1 MRSGDPVRLGD
12 YWLATRLGSG
22 GQGVVYEAYDAAA
35 NRVAVKLLH
44 PHLVGDPAFRRRFGK
59 EVRAL
64 RRVPPFCT
72 ARVIGHDLEGERPYI
87 VSEFVPGPSLRR
99 AVNQGGPLDGDA
111 LHRLAISIATALAA
125 IHRAHVVH
133 RDLKPENVLLGPDGP
148 RVIDFGIARTSDAS
162 AATTEELMGTPS
174 YMAPELF
181 SGGQAEPAADVF
193 AWGAVVLFAATGRDA
208 FTGPAPVAVINRLLT
223 HDPDLGMLPG
233 KLRGLVGAALS
244 KDPASRPSA
253 QRLLLGLLGD
263 DAPPGDLPPAGEDLL
278 SDGAQAATGVRPP
291 DALAAEPALGVVA
304 EQVYAGLPP
313 AGRDMMRDML
323 LRLVDV
329 RDDTQLPRAAGLGE
343 LTEGLPDP
351 APQVL
356 TELEQASLVRI
367 TAGTVTMGKA
377 ALLHAWPRL
386 HEWISAEHETIGRH
400 RRLGEAAYHWAANGH
415 HPEDLLQGSAL
426 NAALT
431 WTSSARVRLNPTE
444 TEFVR
449 TSRARSLQR
458 RRRRRLVSAGMA
470 VLLVASLTGG
480 ALAWQQSLRSD
491 ESDRRLA
498 EQRAQV
504 TARRLAL
511 QADALRDRDPA
522 KAMLLSVAAYRVA
535 DVPEARA
542 AVLSSLG
549 QQQRHV
555 FTDPIPANTGRALSE
570 DGRIL
575 VSAGGGRVTAYDVR
589 TGKTITTFTGVGQ
602 GPFSAALSPDGD
614 TLALG
619 GDGVRLWSLR
629 TGKLLGGGPSLPGTY
644 REDGGSGGE
653 PTGLRFSPGG
663 GYLHVFQ
670 NVGGPFRGLW
680 NVARR
685 KLELPQ
691 DAPPGATE
699 VGNVV
704 LGPGDRFGA
713 VGDESGGGN
722 LRNFTGDGPVEGRR
736 LPGDLAGRVLAFSP
750 DGEIAA
756 VGGEEKVRLW
766 NLSRGAWDERGLEG
780 AGGEAVFSADGE
792 FMVTFD
798 AGTGRSAL
806 SLWRLSD
813 AVQLLRLPMASTVV
827 GPPRISADNRMLTVL
842 DDSGQVTVYD
852 IGRQTRPP
860 RVRTDVTRL
869 RSAADTLFGTT
880 GGTVRTWSP
889 PALTERDLKIKVGAG
904 DEFDDVGLA
913 VTPDGR
919 TLATGFM
926 NSSAEGVKLWDVTT
940 RRPLLEIEMEFDGA
954 EKADMEISPDGRLLA
969 VSAGLPNDY
978 HGEGTVMIVDLGR
991 GKVVKRFRPVAGGR
1005 LSFSPDGATLVTADP
1020 GGVDVIDLRAGKVLP
1035 RAKGPGTLAREWMVL
1050 APAGSLAVSPYGT
1063 GAVTLW
1069 DTRTWKPAGQLF
1081 RLPGRA
1087 QSAEFSPDGRLLAVA
1102 HGTQVTVFDVA
1113 TGQQLGAPLG
1123 AAVSGET
1130 DYSVDAPFAAF
1141 SRDGGTLY
1149 MLGPDGGFQSVPLDP
1164 RRALPEVCGRAGRSL
1179 TSAEWQEHVGGDT
1192 PYVKVC

>member
-12 YWLATRLGSG
+12 YWPATRLGSG
-22 GQGVVYEAYDAAA
+22 GQGVVFEAYDAAA

-72 ARVIGHDLEGERPYI
+72 ARVIDHDLEGERPYI

-99 AVNQGGPLDGDA
+99 AVNQEGPLDGDA

-125 IHRAHVVH
+125 IHQAHVVH

-181 SGGQAEPAADVF
+181 AGGQAEPAADVF

-233 KLRGLVGAALS
+233 KLRDLVGAALS
-244 KDPASRPSA
+244 KEPASRPSA
-253 QRLLLGLLGD
+253 QQLLLALLGGG
-263 DAPPGDLPPAGEDLL
+263 APPAGEDLL

-291 DALAAEPALGVVA
+291 DALAAEPPLGVVA

-351 APQVL
+351 ARQVL
-356 TELEQASLVRI
+356 TELEQAALVRV

-386 HEWISAEHETIGRH
+386 HEWISADHEAIGRH

-426 NAALT
+426 HAALT

-480 ALAWQQSLRSD
+480 ALAWQQSRRSD

-542 AVLSSLG
+542 AVFGSLG

-555 FTDPIPANTGRALSE
+555 FTDPVAANTGRALSE
-570 DGRIL
+570 DGRVL
-575 VSAGGGRVTAYDVR
+575 VSAGGDRVTAYDVR
-589 TGKTITTFTGVGQ
+589 TGKTITTFTGVGR
-602 GPFSAALSPDGD
+602 GPSSAALGPDGD

-629 TGKLLGGGPSLPGTY
+629 TGKPLGGGPSLP
-644 REDGGSGGE
+644 RSFRADGGSGGDPSE
-653 PTGLRFSPGG
+653 LRFSPGG
-663 GYLHVFQ
+663 GYLHVHE

-680 NVARR
+680 NVTRR

-691 DAPPGATE
+691 DAPSGVTE
-699 VGNVV
+699 VGDAV
-704 LGPGDRFGA
+704 LGPGDRFGV
-713 VGDESGGGN
+713 VGDNSGAGK
-722 LRNFTGDGPVEGRR
+722 LRTFPGDGPVEKKQ
-736 LPGDLAGRVLAFSP
+736 LPGDLADQVLAFSP

-756 VGGEEKVRLW
+756 VEREGKVRLW
-766 NLSRGAWDERGLEG
+766 DLSHGAWDERELEG

-792 FMVTFD
+792 FLITFG
-798 AGTGRSAL
+798 AESGRSTL
-806 SLWRLSD
+806 LLWRLSD
-813 AVQLLRLPMASTVV
+813 AVQLLRLTMTSGVA
-827 GPPRISADNRMLTVL
+827 GPPRISADDRMLTVL

-860 RVRTDVTRL
+860 RARTDVTRV
-869 RSAADTLFGTT
+869 RSAADTLFGVTD
-880 GGTVRTWSP
+880 GTVRTWSP
-889 PALTERDLKIKVGAG
+889 PALTERDLKIGVGTG
-904 DEFDDVGLA
+904 DESEEVGLA

-919 TLATGFM
+919 TLATSFM
-926 NSSAEGVKLWDVTT
+926 NNSVEGVELWDVAT
-940 RRPLLEIEMEFDGA
+940 RRRLREVELELGGA
-954 EKADMEISPDGRLLA
+954 EKTDLEISPDGRLLA

-978 HGEGTVMIVDLGR
+978 HGGGSVEVVDLGR
-991 GKVVKRFRPVAGGR
+991 GKVVKRFRPVAAGA
-1005 LSFSPDGATLVTADP
+1005 LSFSPDGTTLVTADP

-1035 RAKGPGTLAREWMVL
+1035 REKGPGTLAREWMVL
-1050 APAGSLAVSPYGT
+1050 APTGSLAVSPYGT
-1063 GAVTLW
+1063 RAVTLW

-1087 QSAEFSPDGRLLAVA
+1087 RNAKFSPDGSILAVA
-1102 HGTQVTVFDVA
+1102 HGTQVTLFDVA
-1113 TGQQLGAPLG
+1113 TGQQLGAPQG
-1123 AAVSGET
+1123 AAVDGET
-1130 DYSVDAPFAAF
+1130 DYGVDAPFAAF

-1149 MLGPDGGFQSVPLDP
+1149 MLGPDGGFQSLPLDP
-1164 RRALPEVCGRAGRSL
+1164 RRALAEVCGRAGRSL